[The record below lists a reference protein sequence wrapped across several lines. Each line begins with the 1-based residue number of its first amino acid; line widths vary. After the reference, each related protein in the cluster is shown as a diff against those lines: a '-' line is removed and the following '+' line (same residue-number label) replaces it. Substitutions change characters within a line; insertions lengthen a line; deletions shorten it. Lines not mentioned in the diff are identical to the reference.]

1 MERRQLDGD
10 VGNGGWMRREASAEG
25 LKIGQSAS
33 IEFGVDGLGELGL
46 AGTIVSKRQQP
57 DHSAACLLLAVTGQ
71 QRFEGALIGAAREE
85 LLTIDQVE
93 QGHWLAAQ
101 GMDDVAVID
110 HMAVLAAGMRPTAA
124 QRHQR
129 RRAEEA
135 FEP

>member
-1 MERRQLDGD
+1 MRAASPGSVVLMPHQPADGAELVIKMQRRQLE

-93 QGHWLAAQ
+93 QRHWLA
-101 GMDDVAVID
+101 
-110 HMAVLAAGMRPTAA
+110 P
-124 QRHQR
+124 
-129 RRAEEA
+129 
-135 FEP
+135 